1 MIRCKEAKQ
10 NLLLSAVKHYKKNNH
25 TFTFISL
32 YDDEEPYPIEEVIYA
47 LRCKCNAAK
56 REIDSRQNSPNMEV
70 LETIYHIA
78 HKNLEDMKRAERRI
92 AKRRYT
98 SIKKYRR
105 PRFTTWGFL
114 YMTTPHK
121 HIIKLLIFKI
131 FPKKG
136 FRVRTTIL

>member
-10 NLLLSAVKHYKKNNH
+10 NLLLSAVKHYKKNNY

-32 YDDEEPYPIEEVIYA
+32 CDDEEPYPIEEVIYA

-92 AKRRYT
+92 AKRR
-98 SIKKYRR
+98 
-105 PRFTTWGFL
+105 
-114 YMTTPHK
+114 
-121 HIIKLLIFKI
+121 
-131 FPKKG
+131 
-136 FRVRTTIL
+136 